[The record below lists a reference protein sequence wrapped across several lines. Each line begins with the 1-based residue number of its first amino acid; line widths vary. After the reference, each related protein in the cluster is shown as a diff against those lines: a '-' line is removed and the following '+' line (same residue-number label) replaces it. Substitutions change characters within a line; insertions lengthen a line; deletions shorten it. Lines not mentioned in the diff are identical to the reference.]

1 MGMRDEAKW
10 QRTVRE
16 NIEKH
21 GWFGQQ
27 VFDPDGKNPNFAY
40 SVGFTKTLAAPEFII
55 FGLRRELMH
64 NMIWEVF
71 HQIKAG
77 QKVGHGQKWNDLLGG
92 DFACYSFKCTH
103 ADLFEEYAASSKW
116 FWNDQG
122 HTGEPE
128 VYQIVWPGAKDG
140 LFPWDE
146 GCDPYVISQQP
157 MLFTRQ

>member
-1 MGMRDEAKW
+1 
-10 QRTVRE
+10 
-16 NIEKH
+16 
-21 GWFGQQ
+21 
-27 VFDPDGKNPNFAY
+27 
-40 SVGFTKTLAAPEFII
+40 
-55 FGLRRELMH
+55 MH

-122 HTGEPE
+122 ILVNQKST
-128 VYQIVWPGAKDG
+128 KSFG
-140 LFPWDE
+140 LGPKTACSH
-146 GCDPYVISQQP
+146 GMKAVIH
-157 MLFTRQ
+157 M